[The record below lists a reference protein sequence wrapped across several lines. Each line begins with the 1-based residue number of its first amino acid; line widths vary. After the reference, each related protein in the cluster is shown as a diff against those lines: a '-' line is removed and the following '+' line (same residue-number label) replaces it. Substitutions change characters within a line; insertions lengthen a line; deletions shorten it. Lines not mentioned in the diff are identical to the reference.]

1 MLIFSWGAFP
11 IFWLEKE
18 VELLSRIIGDLKEPG
33 WPNLS
38 LGLLRQLD
46 LEGLRSQRERSY
58 REVSSHLAPFPSLS
72 FTYFLILKLGRVRRY
87 EVEQKAESSFLV

>member
-1 MLIFSWGAFP
+1 MLTFSWGTFL

-18 VELLSRIIGDLKEPG
+18 LELLSQITGNLKEPG

-46 LEGLRSQRERSY
+46 LEGPRSQRERRY
-58 REVSSHLAPFPSLS
+58 REVSSHLAPVFPL
-72 FTYFLILKLGRVRRY
+72 TYFLVLKLGRVRGY
-87 EVEQKAESSFLV
+87 EVEQKAE